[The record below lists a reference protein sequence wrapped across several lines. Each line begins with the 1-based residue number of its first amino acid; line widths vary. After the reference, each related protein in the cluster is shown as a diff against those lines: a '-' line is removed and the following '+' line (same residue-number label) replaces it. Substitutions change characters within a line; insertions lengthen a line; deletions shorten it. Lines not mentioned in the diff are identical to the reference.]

1 MKEIKDFGEKIGG
14 ARKDVWA
21 LRGLILDDILKMTSG
36 EKVKY
41 RLAEAMKECMKAK
54 NLRILAETDSFLYL
68 S

>member
-41 RLAEAMKECMKAK
+41 IKKRNNINIIYE
-54 NLRILAETDSFLYL
+54 ILI
-68 S
+68 